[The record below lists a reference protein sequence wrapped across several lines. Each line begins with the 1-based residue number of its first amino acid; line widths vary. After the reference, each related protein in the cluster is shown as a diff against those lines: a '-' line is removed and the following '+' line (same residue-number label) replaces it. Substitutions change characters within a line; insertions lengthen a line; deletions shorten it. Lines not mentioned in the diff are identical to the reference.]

1 MCFFVCQSYPVLC
14 FTPRKQKYS
23 PSILLFLSPHLPL
36 PPLGFDPPLQ
46 PRWKDDRVREAWVDR
61 EGERRE
67 RDDSFSTSVED
78 WERNWEREKKKESAI
93 LMMSFSPWEEEE
105 TYAASRG
112 AGASLCM
119 HMFTA
124 FFFTHSDW
132 VNCRCLSSFWNVN
145 ICCHLPWL
153 TWTISSHNQSLKST
167 YSEVISS
174 CRSNKHSYRLI
185 NQMDW
190 TVKGWQSKKLF

>member
-1 MCFFVCQSYPVLC
+1 MTASQQVWRIGKE
-14 FTPRKQKYS
+14 T
-23 PSILLFLSPHLPL
+23 
-36 PPLGFDPPLQ
+36 G
-46 PRWKDDRVREAWVDR
+46 R
-61 EGERRE
+61 EGQ
-67 RDDSFSTSVED
+67 
-78 WERNWEREKKKESAI
+78 KKESAI

-112 AGASLCM
+112 AGAGLCM

-153 TWTISSHNQSLKST
+153 T
-167 YSEVISS
+167 
-174 CRSNKHSYRLI
+174 
-185 NQMDW
+185 
-190 TVKGWQSKKLF
+190 